1 MIVCLSGWRAS
12 PPPCGEGMGVGVTQG
27 RDVREDRA
35 RVTPRGDDAAP
46 VLPSLHPT
54 PIPSPSRGGE
64 ACLRH
69 GSHPRHRLA
78 RCVAAALAFTVG
90 GLGVTLPAWAQ
101 STAPPIELPS
111 ATQSAPSKS
120 DRRAA
125 EKQRRSRPGNL
136 VGHGGPIKA
145 LAVDAATGRALTG
158 SFDYAMMVWDVA
170 TEVPVR
176 LQRLDDHEGAVNAV
190 AFVPGG
196 RQALAAG
203 DDGTLAVWDLASG
216 KLAHR
221 FAGHTAKIAGLAVSP
236 DGRWAASAS
245 WDHTARL
252 WDLTRL
258 APGAVLEG
266 HQGPVNAVAFSADG
280 TRVFSA
286 SADGTI
292 GVWSA
297 ADGSFQRPLLRHGWG
312 INVLARLPGS
322 GRLVYGGLNGSVAM
336 VDGETG
342 ATVMELP
349 PHERPVLAL
358 AVLEKPGII
367 ATGGGD
373 GVIRVLR
380 SADGSEIEQYRN
392 PYGPVW
398 ALAFAA
404 DGTALYY
411 GGLDDFATFWRIAP
425 REPFEAIDSPFP
437 RRFQVRGEASD
448 RIAAGE
454 LQFARKCSVC
464 HTLQA
469 DGRNRAG
476 PTLHKVFGRKIGTL
490 EGYPYS
496 EALKKLDIVWTP
508 ETLGKLFELG
518 PEVFT
523 PGSKMPLQKMSDTA
537 QRDALIAYLELAT
550 ANQPIDANGRTGA
563 ESSAQGEKK

>member
-1 MIVCLSGWRAS
+1 MAQ
-12 PPPCGEGMGVGVTQG
+12 P
-27 RDVREDRA
+27 
-35 RVTPRGDDAAP
+35 AAP
-46 VLPSLHPT
+46 PSE
-54 PIPSPSRGGE
+54 R
-64 ACLRH
+64 
-69 GSHPRHRLA
+69 
-78 RCVAAALAFTVG
+78 
-90 GLGVTLPAWAQ
+90 
-101 STAPPIELPS
+101 PS
-111 ATQSAPSKS
+111 ATQPAPSKS

-125 EKQRRSRPGNL
+125 EKQRRARPGNL
-136 VGHGGPIKA
+136 IGHGGPIKA

-158 SFDYAMMVWDVA
+158 SFDYAMMVWDVGA
-170 TEVPVR
+170 EVPLR
-176 LQRLDDHEGAVNAV
+176 LQRLDDHDGAVNAV

-196 RQALAAG
+196 KLALAAG
-203 DDGTLAVWDLASG
+203 DDGAVAVWDLATG

-221 FAGHTAKIAGLAVSP
+221 FTGHTAKIVGLAVSP

-252 WDLTRL
+252 WDLAKL
-258 APGAVLEG
+258 APGPVLEG

-280 TRVFSA
+280 TRLYSA

-292 GVWSA
+292 GLWSA

-312 INVLARLPGS
+312 INVLASVCRAASGS
-322 GRLVYGGLNGSVAM
+322 SMAASTARSPWSMARP
-336 VDGETG
+336 
-342 ATVMELP
+342 ARPSWSSP
-349 PHERPVLAL
+349 PHERPVLSL
-358 AVLEKPGII
+358 AVLEKPGIL

-380 SADGSEIEQYRN
+380 SADGSRDRAVPQPLWSGVGAGLCRRWH
-392 PYGPVW
+392 G
-398 ALAFAA
+398 AST
-404 DGTALYY
+404 TA
-411 GGLDDFATFWRIAP
+411 GSTTSPPSWRIAP

-437 RRFQVRGEASD
+437 RRFQMRGEASD

-476 PTLHKVFGRKIGTL
+476 PTLHKIFGRRIGTL

-496 EALKKLDIVWTP
+496 EAVKKLEIVWTP

-537 QRDALIAYLELAT
+537 QRDALIAFLELAT
-550 ANQPIDANGRTGA
+550 EGQPIDADGPAGA